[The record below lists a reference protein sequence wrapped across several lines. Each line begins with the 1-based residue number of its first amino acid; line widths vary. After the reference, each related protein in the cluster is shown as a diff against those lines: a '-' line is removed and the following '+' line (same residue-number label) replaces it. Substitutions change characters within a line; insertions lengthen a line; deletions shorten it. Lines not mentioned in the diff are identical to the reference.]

1 MQSQIIRIFAVLSN
15 TQDERKHPSEPLYL
29 PNHTY
34 LSHNCLPVKAML
46 WCKTINIYLS
56 IVYMPPPYPCHYV
69 TLAGRKASL
78 QGDAPEFHIWHNAQA
93 HKRAQAH
100 KHDCGATMNCQ

>member
-1 MQSQIIRIFAVLSN
+1 
-15 TQDERKHPSEPLYL
+15 
-29 PNHTY
+29 
-34 LSHNCLPVKAML
+34 
-46 WCKTINIYLS
+46 
-56 IVYMPPPYPCHYV
+56 MPPPYPCHYV